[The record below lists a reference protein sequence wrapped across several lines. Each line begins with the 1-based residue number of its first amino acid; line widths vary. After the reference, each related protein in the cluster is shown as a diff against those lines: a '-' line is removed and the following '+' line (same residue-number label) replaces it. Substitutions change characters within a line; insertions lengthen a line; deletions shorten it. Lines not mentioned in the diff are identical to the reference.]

1 MTGPIGGPRKGEVM
15 TTQTFDEAKVEALCN
30 RLFMG
35 TLDLMEI
42 ATVYLGDTLGLYT
55 ALVETGPITAAK
67 FAEHTG
73 LSERYIQEWLGQQA
87 ISGIIDSENGTTD
100 AAARRYS
107 ISPEHAVVM
116 TEKTSPAYIV
126 FVGKFLKALGGV
138 LPDLV
143 TAFRTGEGVPYAAYG
158 PEAVAGQAA
167 MTLPGY
173 VNSLA
178 NEWVP
183 QIPGLKD
190 RLEAGAT
197 VAEVACGAGVAAIE
211 LAKAFPKVHV
221 DGFDLDE
228 TSIATAR
235 ENAAEAGLSD
245 RVTFHVRDARD
256 PEFEGRYDVVTIFE
270 ALHDAGD
277 PVPLLATLKRL
288 VAPGGITIV
297 VDEKVADEFTAP
309 GDEIERF
316 MASSSVVWCLPQ
328 GLADGAHAHG
338 TLLRTPQL
346 RAYAKEAG
354 WTDVQT
360 LPIEHMSWRFY
371 RLVA

>member
-1 MTGPIGGPRKGEVM
+1 M
-15 TTQTFDEAKVEALCN
+15 TTQEFDEAKVEALCN
-30 RLFMG
+30 RLFIG

-42 ATVYLGDTLGLYT
+42 AAVYLGDTLGLYS

-67 FAEHTG
+67 LAEHTG
-73 LSERYIQEWLGQQA
+73 LSERYVEEWLGQQA
-87 ISGIIDSENGTTD
+87 ISGIIDSENGTRD
-100 AAARRYS
+100 ASSRRYS

-126 FVGKFLKALGGV
+126 FVGKFLEAVGRV

-178 NEWVP
+178 SEWVP

-197 VAEVACGAGVAAIE
+197 VAEVACGAGIAAIE
-211 LAKAFPKVHV
+211 LAKAFPKIRV

-235 ENAAEAGLSD
+235 ENAAEAGVSD

-270 ALHDAGD
+270 AVHDAGD
-277 PVPLLATLKRL
+277 PVPLLATLRRL
-288 VAPGGITIV
+288 VAPGGITVV

-316 MASSSVVWCLPQ
+316 MASSSVIWCLPQ
-328 GLADGAHAHG
+328 GLADGSHPHG

-354 WTDVQT
+354 WTDLET